1 MDDWS
6 PTVVSRGLG
15 TVPVLA
21 TEALRV
27 STLPMGDVRI
37 IPFLVSEIRLEPDEQ
52 AVLGREWWPSYAHA
66 VVHRDG
72 VLLFDNGCG
81 TGNPEID
88 AVFTPRV
95 IPIEAALSEHGI
107 ALADLT
113 GIANCH
119 LHFDHAGQNARLPH
133 GIPIFVQRREWA
145 MVHEPD
151 YTVPGWID
159 VPGLRY
165 EVIEGELEVA
175 PGVRLLPTPGHSPGH
190 QSLLAEASDGPVVV
204 AGQALQSRREWE
216 GATDRASSGA
226 QDARAPGY
234 AASVKRLRG
243 LDPVRVHFAH
253 DPATWERNPGDA

>member
-1 MDDWS
+1 MAD
-6 PTVVSRGLG
+6 PT
-15 TVPVLA
+15 
-21 TEALRV
+21 
-27 STLPMGDVRI
+27 I

-72 VLLFDNGCG
+72 VFLFDNGCG
-81 TGNPEID
+81 VGNAEIE
-88 AVFTPRV
+88 AVFAPRV
-95 IPIEAALSEHGI
+95 KPLKAALAEHGI
-107 ALADLT
+107 AMADVT

-151 YTVPGWID
+151 YTVPEWID

-165 EVIEGELEVA
+165 EVIDGEMEVA
-175 PGVRLLPTPGHSPGH
+175 PGIRLLPTPGHSPGH
-190 QSLLAEASDGPVVV
+190 QSLVAAGPDGAILV

-216 GATDRASSGA
+216 GATDPASSGA
-226 QDARAPGY
+226 HGASAPGY
-234 AASVKRLRG
+234 AESVERLRA
-243 LDPVRVHFAH
+243 LSPVRVHFAH
-253 DPATWERNPGDA
+253 DPSVWERASGAG